1 MKVGEKITFPFA
13 TGTKEGIIEKVTAKK
28 VTLRVDFPHHP
39 RKRIVRSIA
48 ALEAGAA
55 GSKKKKETK
64 KKEKQ
69 KEQKKQTKKTQKKE
83 QET

>member
-1 MKVGEKITFPFA
+1 MKVGEKITFAFA
-13 TGTKEGIIEKVTAKK
+13 SGTKEGVIEKLTAKK
-28 VTLRVDFPHHP
+28 VTLRVDFPHHL

-55 GSKKKKETK
+55 GSKKKKEEK
-64 KKEKQ
+64 KKEKK
-69 KEQKKQTKKTQKKE
+69 KEQKKEPKKTQKKE

>member
-13 TGTKEGIIEKVTAKK
+13 TGTKEGVIEKLTAKK

-55 GSKKKKETK
+55 GAKKKKDVKKKEKKKEQKKETK
-64 KKEKQ
+64 KA
-69 KEQKKQTKKTQKKE
+69 QKKE